1 MGRTYPSISPRMS
14 CCTVRNCCCGCTL
27 KTGVLIIGA
36 LYLAGAIIGC
46 LGSASSIVSQLSF
59 SAISDPS
66 KPFDPS
72 NLYDPSH
79 PYATNIAR
87 VGLGLWVAFLVG
99 FIGNAIANSLLIH
112 GARTAKP
119 GLIMPGVILTLH
131 LFLLLVELIRKIYF
145 LFLTGAVV
153 SFVSGL
159 VFTLVGCVFAVY
171 FFIVIRSYRK
181 QLQEN
186 PSGDSA
192 GKA

>member
-1 MGRTYPSISPRMS
+1 MGTRMC
-14 CCTVRNCCCGCTL
+14 CCTVKSCCCGCTL

-36 LYLAGAIIGC
+36 LYLAVAILGG
-46 LGSASSIVSQLSF
+46 LGSASKVNEYAEVL
-59 SAISDPS
+59 P
-66 KPFDPS
+66 
-72 NLYDPSH
+72 H
-79 PYATNIAR
+79 PYAR
-87 VGLGLWVAFLVG
+87 VVVGLWVAFLVG
-99 FIGNAIANSLLIH
+99 CIGSAIANSLLIH

-131 LFLLLVELIRKIYF
+131 LFLLLVQLIRIIYF
-145 LFLTGAVV
+145 LILPRSLGRANV
-153 SFVSGL
+153 SFVAGPL
-159 VFTLVGCVFAVY
+159 LTLVGCVFDVY